1 MKNKFFGLSIFLFA
15 LSLGF
20 VSCDVEPIDAGLE
33 PDTSLPTQ
41 VIFAANYSGNHYST
55 NQASAEVANGQ
66 LKIQATNSNGTF
78 LIHSLSA
85 LPGTYTNSQLEF
97 KFIDNEGTVYSSIHP
112 ETQMS
117 NSQLNIQ
124 SIDYSQKTITGTF
137 QFVGYVPVV
146 INDTV
151 TIQEVLFSQG
161 TFMNVPYANGITNP
175 IDPEQPGQPGQPGG
189 GGTSSGDYFPMAVGN
204 KWEYSNLTE
213 LSEIVSTQTI
223 EGNLYYRMTGGIINA
238 QDLTEDAEDYVRK
251 ENGNYYAKVN
261 YPSLGQSV
269 EMIILKDYLNVGQS
283 WNESFEIVLDDTPD
297 EVTELTVT
305 TTSTIEF
312 KGSYTVNGV
321 NYPDV
326 IKVASEVSS
335 ELLYNGEPFGENE
348 PPLLHEY
355 WYAKDVGLIK
365 LRIEETS
372 DEPEELHE
380 LLDYEL
386 F

>member
-20 VSCDVEPIDAGLE
+20 VSCDVEPIDFGLE
-33 PDTSLPTQ
+33 PGEFNPTQ
-41 VIFAANYSGNHYST
+41 VMFAANYAGNNYST

-66 LKIQATNSNGTF
+66 LKIVATNSTGIFT
-78 LIHSLSA
+78 IQSIGA
-85 LPGTYTNSQLEF
+85 VIGTYTNSQLEF
-97 KFIDNEGTVYSSIHP
+97 TYYEYESGITFSSIHP
-112 ETQMS
+112 DSQVS

-124 SIDYSQKTITGTF
+124 SINFQQQSITGTF
-137 QFVGYVPVV
+137 QFVGYASVV

-151 TIQEVLFSQG
+151 TIQEVVFSQG
-161 TFMNVPYANGITNP
+161 TFLNIPYANGITN
-175 IDPEQPGQPGQPGG
+175 PGQPGG

-365 LRIEETS
+365 LRIEETP